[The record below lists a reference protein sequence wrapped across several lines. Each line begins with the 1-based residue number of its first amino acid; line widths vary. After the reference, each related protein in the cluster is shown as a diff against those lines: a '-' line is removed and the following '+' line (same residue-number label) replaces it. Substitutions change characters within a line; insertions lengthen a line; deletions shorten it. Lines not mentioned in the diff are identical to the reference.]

1 MPTEYEIYKFF
12 RKNAMPRSMDIL
24 IQGMLIVLF
33 FASVYSIDLSKFGS
47 EEGHFWLWFLV
58 FVLFWWV
65 QNFLLGKILMRRAQ
79 RVEASLDKLPEGLY
93 QKLVKASAPHEMDMT
108 FQWAGVFFFMDVFSP
123 EWFSFLPEYL
133 SAYVWIVIFLAA
145 WQVHHIVLKS
155 ALSGR
160 VFLTFFR
167 GMYYQTQKMAT
178 A

>member
-12 RKNAMPRSMDIL
+12 RKNAMPRSTDIL
-24 IQGMLIVLF
+24 IQGLLIVLF
-33 FASVYSIDLSKFGS
+33 FASVFSIDLSKLRS
-47 EEGHFWLWFLV
+47 EEGHFWWWFPV
-58 FVLFWWV
+58 FVFSWWGQNILF
-65 QNFLLGKILMRRAQ
+65 GKILMRRAQ

-93 QKLVKASAPHEMDMT
+93 QELVKASAPHERHAT
-108 FQWAGVFFFMDVFSP
+108 LQWGGVFFFMDVFSP
-123 EWFSFLPEYL
+123 EWFSFLPESL
-133 SAYVWIVIFLAA
+133 SAYVWIVIFLAM

-155 ALSGR
+155 ALSER